1 MLHQYRLG
9 NGERCA
15 GKMNNSEKVYSIF
28 LISFITMIVLTNIIG
43 VKLFELNLEFFN
55 SDFFSNPITLTTG
68 IITYPLT
75 FLITDIVCEV
85 FGKKKASI
93 MVIFGFFAS
102 ILSLIFINL
111 AVILPGS
118 EVWINNSLGYESVT
132 DMQKAYESVFTLPGF
147 LISASMFAYL
157 VAQTIDVRIFH
168 YLKKLTGEKRLWL
181 RNNVSTMFSQLIDT
195 IIVNSIFLHFGLNIE
210 WSIILKIMIASY
222 IFKILIAAIDT
233 PLVYFGV
240 FYTKKFIN

>member
-1 MLHQYRLG
+1 
-9 NGERCA
+9 
-15 GKMNNSEKVYSIF
+15 MNNSEKVYSIF

-93 MVIFGFFAS
+93 MVIFGFFVS

>member
-1 MLHQYRLG
+1 
-9 NGERCA
+9 
-15 GKMNNSEKVYSIF
+15 MNNSEKVYSVF

-55 SDFFSNPITLTTG
+55 SNFFSNPITLTTG

-93 MVIFGFFAS
+93 MVIFGFFVS

>member
-1 MLHQYRLG
+1 
-9 NGERCA
+9 
-15 GKMNNSEKVYSIF
+15 
-28 LISFITMIVLTNIIG
+28 
-43 VKLFELNLEFFN
+43 
-55 SDFFSNPITLTTG
+55 
-68 IITYPLT
+68 
-75 FLITDIVCEV
+75 
-85 FGKKKASI
+85 
-93 MVIFGFFAS
+93 
-102 ILSLIFINL
+102 
-111 AVILPGS
+111 
-118 EVWINNSLGYESVT
+118 
-132 DMQKAYESVFTLPGF
+132 
-147 LISASMFAYL
+147 MFAYL

>member
-1 MLHQYRLG
+1 
-9 NGERCA
+9 
-15 GKMNNSEKVYSIF
+15 MNNSEKVYSIF

-55 SDFFSNPITLTTG
+55 SNFFSNPITLTTG

-111 AVILPGS
+111 SVILPGS

-195 IIVNSIFLHFGLNIE
+195 IIVNSIFLHFCLNI
-210 WSIILKIMIASY
+210 
-222 IFKILIAAIDT
+222 
-233 PLVYFGV
+233 
-240 FYTKKFIN
+240 